1 MSTDLRTRIEQGDLH
16 FLDGLVLLGTIASQR
31 WFGGKSRDVL
41 DARVLDAGVVP
52 GEPPIIAFAI
62 VEVRY
67 GLQSHDL
74 YHLPLGFRPESD
86 DWKASIIAAT
96 EGWTVYDAIA
106 DPELVRGIV
115 DLVADDAT
123 LDIGEATLLFRSTGD
138 LRDSLGERSEIR
150 PMGAEQSNTSIVIDE
165 RLALKVYRRIEAG
178 MNPELEILRFLTE
191 RGFEHVAALEG
202 YISYEGRPL
211 EATLAILQQFIPSNG
226 DGWELALDTLASDPG
241 WLPAHT
247 RRLGEVTAELH
258 NALASDPVDPHF
270 APEEPSTEA
279 LALISASIDEEI
291 EQVFAALPDI
301 PAVAP
306 VRGRGEEVR
315 DRLRSLTHIGQRG
328 QGDPPSRRLPPGPG
342 ALDEGRGLADP
353 RLRGRAGPV
362 GAGPAAQALA
372 AAGRRR
378 DAALLCLCR
387 LGVGDPARRGA
398 TGGLGGAMPLRR
410 SSRATSPPSTRPC
423 CRPTGSRSSGC

>member
-1 MSTDLRTRIEQGDLH
+1 MSADLRTRIDEGDLH

-52 GEPPIIAFAI
+52 GESPLLAFAI

-106 DPELVRGIV
+106 DPDLVRGII
-115 DLVADDAT
+115 DLVAADET

-138 LRDSLGERSEIR
+138 LRDSLGEHSDVR
-150 PMGAEQSNTSIVIDE
+150 PMGAEQSNTSAVIDE

-191 RGFEHVAALEG
+191 RGFEHIAALEG

-211 EATLAILQQFIPSNG
+211 EATLAILQQFISVQR
-226 DGWELALDTLASDPG
+226 
-241 WLPAHT
+241 
-247 RRLGEVTAELH
+247 RRLGARTRHARLGSG
-258 NALASDPVDPHF
+258 LASGAHP
-270 APEEPSTEA
+270 
-279 LALISASIDEEI
+279 
-291 EQVFAALPDI
+291 
-301 PAVAP
+301 PA
-306 VRGRGEEVR
+306 G
-315 DRLRSLTHIGQRG
+315 
-328 QGDPPSRRLPPGPG
+328 
-342 ALDEGRGLADP
+342 
-353 RLRGRAGPV
+353 
-362 GAGPAAQALA
+362 
-372 AAGRRR
+372 
-378 DAALLCLCR
+378 
-387 LGVGDPARRGA
+387 
-398 TGGLGGAMPLRR
+398 
-410 SSRATSPPSTRPC
+410 
-423 CRPTGSRSSGC
+423 